1 VYEKYNYVT
10 LTLAGQ
16 KLIATFSFIYHV
28 NHIKMGGMAVN
39 IGLYLQLL
47 VIGLS
52 MGMIYAILAMGIV
65 LLVRAVGVLNFAQG
79 ELFMLGA
86 YVCYA
91 LTVQLHMPI
100 YAMLIIALLVFVLFG
115 TLFMFAVYWPLRNS
129 KWPATIIIST
139 LGASVVL
146 KEVVKLIWGS
156 VPVVQPPIIKGV
168 LVMGGKIRIEYQYLF
183 IIGIGSLLIIAV
195 FLLFDKLFLGRTMQ
209 AAAQDSYA
217 AQLLGIPTVITTA
230 LTYIIS
236 ASLVGIGGWLV
247 SPLFLVSTS
256 LGSFL
261 LKGFAGMV
269 IGGLGDVKGA
279 VIGSLLVGVIES
291 FATLFTATF
300 KDAVVFSVLIIVLIV
315 RPTGFFGQKIS
326 EKV

>member
-1 VYEKYNYVT
+1 
-10 LTLAGQ
+10 
-16 KLIATFSFIYHV
+16 
-28 NHIKMGGMAVN
+28 MN
-39 IGLYLQLL
+39 IGMLLQLL
-47 VIGLS
+47 IIGIS

-91 LTVQLHMPI
+91 LTVQLHLPI
-100 YAMLIIALLVFVLFG
+100 YAMIILALLVFAVFG
-115 TLFMFAVYWPLRNS
+115 ALFMFSVYWPLRNS
-129 KWPATIIIST
+129 EWPATIIIST

-168 LVMGGKIRIEYQYLF
+168 LVINTIRLEYQYLF
-183 IIGIGSLLIIAV
+183 ILGIGAVLIVGV
-195 FLLFDKLFLGRTMQ
+195 FLLFDKLFAGRVMQ
-209 AAAQDSYA
+209 AAAQDKYA
-217 AQLLGIPTVITTA
+217 AEMLGIPTIATTV

-236 ASLVGIGGWLV
+236 TTLVGVGGWLV

-269 IGGLGDVKGA
+269 IGGMGDVKGA
-279 VIGSLLVGVIES
+279 VLGSLLIGVIES
-291 FATLFTATF
+291 FATLFTSTY
-300 KDAVVFSVLIIVLIV
+300 KDALVFLVLIIVLVV
-315 RPTGFFGQKIS
+315 RPKGFFGPKIS
-326 EKV
+326 EKA